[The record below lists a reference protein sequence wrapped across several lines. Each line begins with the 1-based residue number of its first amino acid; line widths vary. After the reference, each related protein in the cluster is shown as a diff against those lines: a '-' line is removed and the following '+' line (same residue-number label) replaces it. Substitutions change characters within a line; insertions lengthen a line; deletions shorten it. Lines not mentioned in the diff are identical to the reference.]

1 MNLINV
7 GTDIVEC
14 ARVAR
19 MIERHGEQFLYRVYT
34 PMEIEYCQS
43 HKGATERFAGR
54 FAAKEAI
61 LKVLGT
67 GWRQG
72 ISWLD
77 MEIQN
82 RRTGQPIVALG
93 GVARVHAERIGVGT
107 IHISISHSR
116 SHAIAFAAA
125 VDHGT
130 LPELSTPPA
139 E

>member
-1 MNLINV
+1 MNLINI

-14 ARVAR
+14 QRVAR
-19 MIERHGEQFLYRVYT
+19 MIERHGEQFLCRVYT

-43 HKGATERFAGR
+43 HRLSTERFAGR

-93 GVARVHAERIGVGT
+93 GVARMHAERFRIGT
-107 IHISISHSR
+107 IHISISHTR
-116 SHAIAFAAA
+116 SYAVAMAAA
-125 VDHGT
+125 VESGT
-130 LPELSTPPA
+130 IAELSTPPT